1 MMENKKSFYGD
12 VDNVRTYDVI
22 ARAKYMEK
30 RQFRL
35 SLFAIQRKT
44 FTYKIVFWCIE
55 VNNL

>member
-35 SLFAIQRKT
+35 SLFAIQR
-44 FTYKIVFWCIE
+44 
-55 VNNL
+55 